1 MRWSGSLVWRIEFD
15 PRAVKE
21 LAKMDKPIQ
30 QRILGILRDR
40 IASLEDPR
48 SIGEALRG
56 EELGRFW
63 KYRIGSYRVICDIRD
78 EEIVILVIRIGDRK
92 EVYNR

>member
-1 MRWSGSLVWRIEFD
+1 MVWRIEFD

-21 LAKMDKPIQ
+21 LSKFDRIIQ
-30 QRILGILRDR
+30 QRIIKVLRDR
-40 IASLEDPR
+40 IATLDDPR

-63 KYRIGSYRVICDIRD
+63 KYRIGAYRVICDIRD
-78 EEIVILVIRIGDRK
+78 EDIVILVIRIGDRN
-92 EVYNR
+92 EVYEKS

>member
-1 MRWSGSLVWRIEFD
+1 MVWRIEFD

-21 LAKMDKPIQ
+21 LAIFDRPIQ
-30 QRILGILRDR
+30 QRLVRVLRER
-40 IASLEDPR
+40 ISTLDDPQ

-63 KYRIGSYRVICDIRD
+63 KYRIGAYRVICDIRD
-78 EEIVILVIRIGDRK
+78 EDIVILVIRIGDRK
-92 EVYNR
+92 

>member
-1 MRWSGSLVWRIEFD
+1 MVWRIEFD

>member
-1 MRWSGSLVWRIEFD
+1 MAWRIEFD

-21 LAKMDKPIQ
+21 LAKFDPQIQ
-30 QRILGILRDR
+30 RRILKVLRER
-40 IASLEDPR
+40 ISTLDDPR

-63 KYRIGSYRVICDIRD
+63 KYCIGDYRVICDIRD
-78 EEIVILVIRIGDRK
+78 AEIVILIIRIGDRK
-92 EVYNR
+92 EVYDR

>member
-1 MRWSGSLVWRIEFD
+1 MVWRIEFD

-21 LAKMDKPIQ
+21 LSKFDRPIQ
-30 QRILGILRDR
+30 RRILKVLRDR
-40 IASLEDPR
+40 IATLDDPR

-63 KYRIGSYRVICDIRD
+63 KYRIGAYRVICDIRD
-78 EEIVILVIRIGDRK
+78 EDIVILVIRIGDRK
-92 EVYNR
+92 EVYEKS

>member
-1 MRWSGSLVWRIEFD
+1 MVWRIEFD

-21 LAKMDKPIQ
+21 LSKFDRPIQ
-30 QRILGILRDR
+30 QRIIKGLRER
-40 IASLEDPR
+40 IATLVDPR

-63 KYRIGSYRVICDIRD
+63 KYLIGTYRVICDIRD
-78 EEIVILVIRIGDRK
+78 EDIVILVIRIGDRK
-92 EVYNR
+92 EVYEKS

>member
-1 MRWSGSLVWRIEFD
+1 MVWRIEFD

-21 LAKMDKPIQ
+21 LSKFDRPIQ
-30 QRILGILRDR
+30 QRIIKVLRER
-40 IASLEDPR
+40 IATLVDPR

-78 EEIVILVIRIGDRK
+78 EDIVILVIRIGDRK
-92 EVYNR
+92 EVYEKS

>member
-1 MRWSGSLVWRIEFD
+1 MVWRIEFD

-21 LAKMDKPIQ
+21 LALFDRPIQ
-30 QRILGILRDR
+30 QRLVRVLRER
-40 IASLEDPR
+40 IATLDNPR

-63 KYRIGSYRVICDIRD
+63 KYRIGAYRVICDIRD
-78 EEIVILVIRIGDRK
+78 EDIVILVIRIGDRK
-92 EVYNR
+92 EVYEKS

>member
-1 MRWSGSLVWRIEFD
+1 MVWRIEFD

-21 LAKMDKPIQ
+21 LSKFDRPIQ
-30 QRILGILRDR
+30 QRIIKGLRER
-40 IASLEDPR
+40 IATLVDPR

-78 EEIVILVIRIGDRK
+78 EDIVILVIRIGDGE
-92 EVYNR
+92 EVYEKS

>member
-1 MRWSGSLVWRIEFD
+1 MVWRIEFD

-21 LAKMDKPIQ
+21 FAKFDRPIQ
-30 QRILGILRDR
+30 QSFLKVLREK
-40 IASLEDPR
+40 IATLDDPR

-63 KYRIGSYRVICDIRD
+63 KYRIGDYRVICDIRD
-78 EEIVILVIRIGDRK
+78 AEIVILVIRIGGRK
-92 EVYNR
+92 EIYDR

>member
-1 MRWSGSLVWRIEFD
+1 MVWRIEFD

-21 LAKMDKPIQ
+21 LAIFDRPIQ
-30 QRILGILRDR
+30 QRLLRVLRER
-40 IASLEDPR
+40 ISTLDDPQ

-63 KYRIGSYRVICDIRD
+63 KYRIGAYRVICDIRD
-78 EEIVILVIRIGDRK
+78 EDIVILVIRIGDRK
-92 EVYNR
+92 

>member
-1 MRWSGSLVWRIEFD
+1 MVWRIEFD

-21 LAKMDKPIQ
+21 LSKFDRPIQ
-30 QRILGILRDR
+30 QRLLSVLRDR
-40 IASLEDPR
+40 IATLDDPR

-63 KYRIGSYRVICDIRD
+63 KYRIGAYRVICDIRD
-78 EEIVILVIRIGDRK
+78 EDIVILVIRIGDLK
-92 EVYNR
+92 EVYEKS